1 MKMIPEDIQ
10 FGLLERKVG
19 PSVAQVIRNNCDK
32 KYKELQVVGKHEQIS
47 CFGWPIER
55 NPRGG
60 GWEDIGHQYLHL
72 LIDPKNGEII
82 EENFGIEDKKS
93 NMPLWFG
100 IPLYTLS
107 IIGIP
112 FLPSYL
118 NEQLNP
124 SKRAAR
130 EKANNLYSLR
140 KSLWAENFD
149 EVKKLADSL
158 GVYQESISE
167 VAKQIGNDL
176 ELIDTGKKEAFLTA
190 KNPLFLK
197 AHAALLGADI
207 LVNFKGQHSSNS
219 FYNIYDV
226 LQTQDNSAFYG
237 TPVKFKDK
245 NLRIVA

>member
-1 MKMIPEDIQ
+1 MIPEDIQ

-19 PSVAQVIRNNCDK
+19 PSVAQIVRDNCNK
-32 KYKELQVVGKHEQIS
+32 RYTELQVVGKHEQIS
-47 CFGWPIER
+47 CFGWAKHD
-55 NPRGG
+55 GS
-60 GWEDIGHQYLHL
+60 HLHL
-72 LIDPKNGEII
+72 ISNPNNGKII
-82 EENFGIEDKKS
+82 EEDYSKLEDKKS

-100 IPLYTLS
+100 IPFYTLS

-118 NEQLNP
+118 NDQLNP
-124 SKRAAR
+124 SRRASR
-130 EKANNLYSLR
+130 EKRNKVYELR
-140 KSLWAENFD
+140 ESLWTENFD

-158 GVYQESISE
+158 RVYQESIDE
-167 VAKQIGNDL
+167 AAKQIGSDL
-176 ELIDTGKKEAFLTA
+176 ELVDTGKKEAFLTA
-190 KNPLFLK
+190 KDPLFLK
-197 AHAALLGADI
+197 AQAALLGADI